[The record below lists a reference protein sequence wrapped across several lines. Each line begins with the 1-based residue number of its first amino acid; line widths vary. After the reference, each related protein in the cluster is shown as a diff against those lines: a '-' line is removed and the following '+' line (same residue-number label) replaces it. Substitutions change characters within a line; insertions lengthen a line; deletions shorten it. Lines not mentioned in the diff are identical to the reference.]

1 MLLAILHWLG
11 YGVCHQIPER
21 TIHLAG
27 QALPLCA
34 RCTGIYLGV
43 VLGFTFMLG
52 LGRGR
57 SSILPPV
64 RVLAIMLGFVALMA
78 IDGVNS
84 YMTFFPGLPHLYEPQ
99 NNLRLATGI
108 LHGLTMSV
116 IVLPVFGFTFWKETD
131 TRPVVRNLRELGI
144 LVLLA
149 AVLVLLVGSGPDV
162 LLYPVALVESFGLL
176 AMFSLLNG
184 TIFLIVTRR
193 DGKAV
198 RAREAV
204 LPLLAGLV
212 MALIEIGALDAVR
225 LWLTQLLNL
234 PF

>member
-1 MLLAILHWLG
+1 MLLTLLHWLG

-34 RCTGIYLGV
+34 RCSGIYLGAM
-43 VLGFTFMLG
+43 LGFLFILTQ
-52 LGRGR
+52 GRGR

-64 RVLAIMLGFVALMA
+64 RVLVVLLGFVALMG
-78 IDGVNS
+78 IDGLNS
-84 YMTFFPGLPHLYEPQ
+84 YLTFFPGLPHLYEPQ
-99 NNLRLATGI
+99 NILRLTTGT
-108 LHGLTMSV
+108 LHGLALSL
-116 IVLPVFGFTFWKETD
+116 IVFPVFAYTFWKESD
-131 TRPVVRNLRELGI
+131 TRPVLRGLRELGL

-149 AVLVLLVGSGPDV
+149 GLLILLVNAGQDV
-162 LLYPVALVESFGLL
+162 LLYPVAVVESLGLL

-184 TIFLIVTRR
+184 TILLMVTRR
-193 DGKAV
+193 DGRGV
-198 RAREAV
+198 TRRDAV

-212 MALIEIGALDAVR
+212 MGLAEIAALDTLR
-225 LWLTQLLNL
+225 LWLTSLLGL